1 MLNVKALVDPFNLEK
16 ALLVLLCDNETLDGP
31 SFQASSSP
39 RDRYGDQATLWAGN
53 MGWGV
58 ELNRPQLYNITLKRN

>member
-1 MLNVKALVDPFNLEK
+1 MLNVKALVGPFNQEK
-16 ALLVLLCDNETLDGP
+16 ALVRGLLRDYEPLDG
-31 SFQASSSP
+31 SSSA